1 MTTAPGQ
8 QGLYGGWRRSTGIGI
23 GSLSGAETMAVVC
36 AVVAPILLVAVA
48 GPVTLVATGPVAV
61 ALIILVAWRKHGV
74 PMLSYLAGRARWQLA
89 AWRGETDY
97 RAPWLPAPQSL
108 DLPGLAAP
116 TRLLAV
122 EDTTTQTQV
131 GLVWNQRTGWMTG
144 TLLLSPAGMLLA
156 SGSTVASSVAAWGD
170 TLARMADED
179 VICGAAVTVQV
190 TPSSGQAVS
199 DHVGG
204 RLDPKAPRAAK
215 RTVAELVK
223 RSPRASAQLA
233 AWMSLVVDPS
243 RAPERP
249 TDPAMAAAETLRA
262 IDSVDLAGTG
272 TDVLRRATPDDV
284 KRLVLGGF
292 RPADMDA
299 PAEQITDLV
308 WHEVGPVAAEDG
320 WTEYRHDG
328 WISTS
333 WVLREAPRRA
343 VPYDV
348 LLRLIAPGQ
357 FPRRVTLAYR
367 VLPTD
372 EAATV
377 VERQINATEARAE
390 YRRRTQRTATHR
402 ERVDAQ
408 HAERS
413 AQEEA
418 VGAGMVQWS
427 IYVTTTVTDA
437 GQLPVA
443 RREVEKAAR
452 SAGLRLRPAFGGQSA
467 ALALGLP
474 LGINP
479 LL

>member
-1 MTTAPGQ
+1 MTTGQ
-8 QGLYGGWRRSTGIGI
+8 QGLYGGWRRSTSVGI
-23 GSLSGAETMAVVC
+23 GSLNTGPTVTL
-36 AVVAPILLVAVA
+36 VASIVLPVLLAAVA
-48 GPVTLVATGPVAV
+48 GPATLLATGPVGAV
-61 ALIILVAWRKHGV
+61 LIALVVWRRHGMPV
-74 PMLSYLAGRARWQLA
+74 LSYLTGRVRWQLA
-89 AWRGETDY
+89 AMRGETEY

-122 EDTTTQTQV
+122 EDTGRQSTV

-144 TLLLSPAGMLLA
+144 TVLLSPAGMLLA
-156 SGSTVASSVAAWGD
+156 PASTVSSSVAAWGD

-179 VICGAAVTVQV
+179 LIRAASVTIQV

-199 DHVGG
+199 DHVAE
-204 RLDPKAPRAAK
+204 RLDPAAPRFAK
-215 RTVAELVK
+215 QTVAELVA

-233 AWMSLVVDPS
+233 AWMSIVVDPS

-299 PAEQITDLV
+299 PAAQIADLV
-308 WHEVGPVAAEDG
+308 WHEVGPVAATDG
-320 WTEYRHDG
+320 YEEYRHDG
-328 WISTS
+328 WISAS

-357 FPRRVTLAYR
+357 FTRRVTLAYR

-427 IYVTTTVTDA
+427 IYVTTTVSDEE
-437 GQLPVA
+437 QLPAA

-452 SAGLRLRPAFGGQSA
+452 AAAGLRLRPAFGAQSA